1 MTPLLILSGIIAPAI
16 LWIVYYYYKDRLKPE
31 PLLYIGLTFILGFAA
46 GYVCFKSYGLLPL
59 IGLPEDPSI
68 IMDQHRLQFFFYCLG
83 PVGLLEE
90 FIKYLPFLFIIFV
103 FKSFDEKV
111 DGIIYASVIALGFAS
126 YENLHYLAYLGGFEL
141 IGRAAASPLT
151 HSIFSSIWGYMVGA
165 AKLSHRSVFKASVIG
180 LVISAVLH
188 GIFDFLTTST
198 TLRLASAVV
207 ILGIW
212 IWRLRKI
219 DILGKKEEAEE

>member
-1 MTPLLILSGIIAPAI
+1 MRPLLFLSGIIAPAI

-31 PLLYIGLTFILGFAA
+31 PLLHIGLTFILGFAA

-59 IGLPEDPSI
+59 IKLPKDPSI
-68 IMDQHRLQFFFYCLG
+68 IMDQQRLQFLFYCLG

-90 FIKYLPFLFIIFV
+90 FMKYLPFLFIIYT

-111 DGIIYASVIALGFAS
+111 DGIIYASVIALGFAG
-126 YENLHYLAYLGGFEL
+126 YENLHYLAYLEGFEL

-151 HSIFSSIWGYMVGA
+151 HSIFSSIWGYMVGTA
-165 AKLSHRSVFKASVIG
+165 RLSHRSVFKASVIG
-180 LVISAVLH
+180 IAISAVFH
-188 GIFDFLTTST
+188 GIFNFLTTSAA
-198 TLRLASAVV
+198 LRFASALL

-219 DILGKKEEAEE
+219 DILGKKQ